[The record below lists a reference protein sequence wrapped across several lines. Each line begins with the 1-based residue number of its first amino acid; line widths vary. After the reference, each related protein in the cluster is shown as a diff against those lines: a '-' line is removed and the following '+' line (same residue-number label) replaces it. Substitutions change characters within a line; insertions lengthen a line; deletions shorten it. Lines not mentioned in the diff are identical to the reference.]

1 MGLIG
6 GTLLYYIVCFC
17 ARVALDDMG
26 HIEGTLLYYVVCFCD
41 RVALDDMGLIEGTV
55 LYYVVCFCARV
66 ALGGPHTLQSEEI
79 LKRPVFV
86 LEILKSV

>member
-1 MGLIG
+1 MFRICSES
-6 GTLLYYIVCFC
+6 VQNFSES
-17 ARVALDDMG
+17 VQNFQQFS
-26 HIEGTLLYYVVCFCD
+26 ESVQNFQQFSESVQNFQQFSEF

-79 LKRPVFV
+79 LNHQG
-86 LEILKSV
+86 LL